1 MRHNELLETLY
12 PPEKLNDKILD
23 KILKGFF
30 TFQHSFSS
38 SEMEQDY
45 YHHKIY
51 QILGFDGQLTPQKA
65 NFDICARK
73 LQKEHL

>member
-38 SEMEQDY
+38 SEMEQDLLSSQN
-45 YHHKIY
+45 ISNAW
-51 QILGFDGQLTPQKA
+51 I
-65 NFDICARK
+65 
-73 LQKEHL
+73 